1 MPEALIRPELVQLG
15 AAPADKTAAIRQAGQ
30 LLVAA
35 GCIAPAYVQ
44 SLLAREQT
52 ANTYLGSGVAIPHG
66 QIADRHLIERTGIA
80 VLQVPGGVE
89 WNAGQ
94 RATLIFAIAAQSDK
108 HLALSTRVIWFVEVS
123 FAETS
128 EESSI
133 LRDTPL
139 FTPSRRTSAR
149 RSNVAVE
156 PTFTGVLSPETKIL
170 SAVTVA
176 LPTALP
182 F

>member
-80 VLQVPGGVE
+80 VLHPRLFAGVLPGF
-89 WNAGQ
+89 
-94 RATLIFAIAAQSDK
+94 RP
-108 HLALSTRVIWFVEVS
+108 LAP
-123 FAETS
+123 
-128 EESSI
+128 I
-133 LRDTPL
+133 LRAHLPRGELSGEEYGGEWRDIGTPERL
-139 FTPSRRTSAR
+139 A
-149 RSNVAVE
+149 
-156 PTFTGVLSPETKIL
+156 
-170 SAVTVA
+170 A
-176 LPTALP
+176 LRALYD
-182 F
+182 

>member
-94 RATLIFAIAAQSDK
+94 RATLIFAIAAQSDE
-108 HLALSTRVIWFVEVS
+108 HLAL
-123 FAETS
+123 
-128 EESSI
+128 
-133 LRDTPL
+133 LRRLT
-139 FTPSRRTSAR
+139 
-149 RSNVAVE
+149 
-156 PTFTGVLSPETKIL
+156 
-170 SAVTVA
+170 
-176 LPTALP
+176 
-182 F
+182 